1 MKEVEMSKR
10 CHRVLTRAALGAAVV
25 TATSVF
31 GIASAAGGPPQGGG
45 GCHMVS
51 SPSSI
56 GLDQMM
62 AGSGASRNGDG
73 VGAENMGDM
82 LSRFSDEPF
91 CGF

>member
-1 MKEVEMSKR
+1 
-10 CHRVLTRAALGAAVV
+10 V

-31 GIASAAGGPPQGGG
+31 GVATAAAAGPPQGGG

-62 AGSGASRNGDG
+62 AGSGASRDGDG
-73 VGAENMGDM
+73 VGAKKMIDM
-82 LSRFSDEPF
+82 LSRFSDQPF
-91 CGF
+91 CNPAP